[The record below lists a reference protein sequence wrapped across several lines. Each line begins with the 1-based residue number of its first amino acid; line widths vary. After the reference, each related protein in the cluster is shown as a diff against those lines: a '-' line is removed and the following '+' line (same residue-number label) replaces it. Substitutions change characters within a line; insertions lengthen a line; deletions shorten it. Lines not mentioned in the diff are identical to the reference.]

1 MSIEQFKYRLPEADA
16 LYAAALAAGGY
27 TRFSQENRMGAAV
40 IQTVLFDINDTRVT
54 LQVSGK
60 RGKIIPF
67 PRAGVPVKPEED
79 KELYINKMH
88 GILF

>member
-1 MSIEQFKYRLPEADA
+1 MGIEQFKYRLPGADT
-16 LYAAALAAGGY
+16 LYAAVLAAGGH

-40 IQTVLFDINDTRVT
+40 IQTVLFNINDTTVT

-67 PRAGVPVKPEED
+67 PRAGEPEES
-79 KELYINKMH
+79 KPHE
-88 GILF
+88 